1 MNGYMPNN
9 PLMPACVAAML
20 AGVVCGGFLIT
31 RIQSLVA
38 ARIIAWLLVAG
49 ATFAVERLSITEPVG
64 IRMLVI
70 IAALLWSMK
79 GVVTIESR
87 TADGSRFTFKRWLGF
102 VTLWPGMQPD
112 KFTAPSQP
120 PLPAYELAMK
130 GTVRFAVGVL
140 LILIAMLAWPWL
152 RDAIDLRL
160 ALIASTIPLCVGL
173 SLFVHF
179 GVFNLIAAA
188 WRTQGVDVRTLFR
201 DPLRSTSLT
210 EFWSRRWNLAFV
222 EMTTIGVYRPLRA
235 APGIASVPAI
245 ATVVA
250 FLFSGV
256 LHELAIS
263 VPAQA
268 GYGGPLAYF
277 VIHAALIEIE
287 HWLENTGR
295 AINKNAGLGR
305 VWTIAW
311 LILPAPILFHRPF
324 LSGCVW
330 PLAGIS
336 T

>member
-9 PLMPACVAAML
+9 PPMLVCIAALL
-20 AGVVCGGFLIT
+20 AGVACGGFLIA

-38 ARIIAWLLVAG
+38 ARIVAWLLVAG
-49 ATFAVERLSITEPVG
+49 ATLAVERLSLTEPAGV
-64 IRMLVI
+64 RMLVI

-79 GVVTIESR
+79 VVVTIESR
-87 TADGSRFTFKRWLGF
+87 IATGSRFTFKRWLGF

-112 KFTAPSQP
+112 KFTAPPLP
-120 PLPAYELAMK
+120 PLPARELAMK
-130 GTVRFAVGVL
+130 GAWRLAVGVL
-140 LILIAMLAWPWL
+140 LIIVTTLAWPWL
-152 RDAIDLRL
+152 RDAIDLRH
-160 ALIASTIPLCVGL
+160 ALIATTILLCVGL

-188 WRTQGVDVRTLFR
+188 WRTRGVDVRTLFR

-222 EMTTIGVYRPLRA
+222 EMTAIGVYRPLRA
-235 APGIASVPAI
+235 APGISTIPAI
-245 ATVVA
+245 ATIIA

-263 VPAQA
+263 VPARA

-287 HWLENTGR
+287 RWLESTGR
-295 AINKNAGLGR
+295 AINKNALLGR
-305 VWTIAW
+305 AWTIAW

-324 LSGCVW
+324 LAGCVW
-330 PLAGIS
+330 PIAGIS
-336 T
+336 P